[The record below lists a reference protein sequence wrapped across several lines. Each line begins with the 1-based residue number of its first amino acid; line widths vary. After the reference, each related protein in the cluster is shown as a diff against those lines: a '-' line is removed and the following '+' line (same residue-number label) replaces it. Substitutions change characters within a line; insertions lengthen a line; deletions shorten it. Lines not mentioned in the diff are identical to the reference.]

1 MRLTLLTLLV
11 AVPAFAGGLFING
24 VNVDGL
30 TNQSFDKVNVRID
43 EKGNVLIDAPGY
55 SVKKL
60 GGASNPE
67 PEATGQLTKHYILVT
82 EQQPSGMTEFD
93 IDLFINGKH
102 IRTMRNGEDQIVAD
116 VTKYLRPGKNAIQF
130 QAKKNFSTK
139 GEPRSVSKSHV
150 FRVIIGEGEMGSDQV
165 LIENPVVKFERTA
178 ADMSDTVQDFT
189 LTTR

>member
-1 MRLTLLTLLV
+1 MRLTLLSLLL

-60 GGASNPE
+60 GGSAPE
-67 PEATGQLTKHYILVT
+67 PEATGQLTKRYILVT
-82 EQQPSGMTEFD
+82 EQNPMGMTEYD
-93 IDLFINGKH
+93 IDLFINGKF
-102 IRTMRNGEDQIVAD
+102 IRTMRSGEDQIVSD
-116 VTKYLRPGKNAIQF
+116 VTKYLRAGKNAVQF
-130 QAKKNFSTK
+130 QAKKNFASK
-139 GEPRSVSKSHV
+139 GEPKSVSKSHV

-165 LIENPVVKFERTA
+165 LIEKQVVKFERTA